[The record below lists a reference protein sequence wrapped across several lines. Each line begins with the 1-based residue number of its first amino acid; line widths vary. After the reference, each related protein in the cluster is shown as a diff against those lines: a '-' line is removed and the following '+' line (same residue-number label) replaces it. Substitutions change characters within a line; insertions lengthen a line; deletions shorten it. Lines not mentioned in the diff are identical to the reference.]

1 MEQLPLLAT
10 LKGND
15 FLNFKDLVHF
25 HRNLIQAKN
34 GKKWKKNVVFPK
46 LAEFIRRQGVDMDL
60 KEFARK
66 ILRNESKASIM
77 QVLLVFLTNQIA
89 SAKKNTIDN
98 HILKFCTPDDDPY
111 YLMKCHVQLKY

>member
-25 HRNLIQAKN
+25 HRNLMQAKN
-34 GKKWKKNVVFPK
+34 GKFLHLSNVVFPK
-46 LAEFIRRQGVDMDL
+46 LADFIRRQGVDMDL

-77 QVLLVFLTNQIA
+77 QVLLVFLTNQIKE
-89 SAKKNTIDN
+89 STQVVLLRVRSNRFQWT
-98 HILKFCTPDDDPY
+98 T
-111 YLMKCHVQLKY
+111 